1 MLYFILSYRTIRYER
16 AENEGMTIPDFLRL
30 LKRRAV
36 PILLSMLACG
46 ILALFLVLYI
56 LPAQYT
62 ASTTFCVR
70 NRISYEDGITSADIA
85 ACESLTGPC
94 MALISGSQTMTL
106 AAMAPYADAP
116 VHISHIGHIRLQESD
131 RIHAIVTE
139 LRRAGIRCEEEE
151 DALTIYPGVPHAA
164 VIKTYEDH
172 RMAMAFSLLGLRTDG
187 IIIDDPLCC
196 KKTFEN
202 YFELFTMLTQE

>member
-1 MLYFILSYRTIRYER
+1 MNDSS
-16 AENEGMTIPDFLRL
+16 D
-30 LKRRAV
+30 
-36 PILLSMLACG
+36 
-46 ILALFLVLYI
+46 
-56 LPAQYT
+56 
-62 ASTTFCVR
+62 
-70 NRISYEDGITSADIA
+70 
-85 ACESLTGPC
+85 
-94 MALISGSQTMTL
+94 QTMTL

-151 DALTIYPGVPHAA
+151 DALTIYPGVPHAT

-172 RMAMAFSLLGLRTDG
+172 RMAMAFSLLGLRTEG

>member
-1 MLYFILSYRTIRYER
+1 M
-16 AENEGMTIPDFLRL
+16 NDF
-30 LKRRAV
+30 
-36 PILLSMLACG
+36 S
-46 ILALFLVLYI
+46 
-56 LPAQYT
+56 
-62 ASTTFCVR
+62 
-70 NRISYEDGITSADIA
+70 D
-85 ACESLTGPC
+85 
-94 MALISGSQTMTL
+94 QTMTL

-116 VHISHIGHIRLQESD
+116 VHISHIDHIRLQESD